1 MSLTKKIYLKN
12 FSTEKNMVNFI
23 FNKIINVNDSS
34 KFINFV
40 ISGGSSTKSI
50 IKNLHKLKINFV
62 NWKFFLSDDRI
73 IKNDNLRNDEF
84 LKKNFFSKIIF
95 KKKNFI
101 HYKKKIISY
110 KSLKEYKEKLKVKFF
125 HLSILGFGND
135 GHVASIF
142 SNAYKQDHSCYFIEN
157 SQVYPHKRVT
167 MSLKLL
173 NKSKEIMLIASRR
186 NKKEMIKKIILK
198 KKNLIVT
205 KLKPQDKLYLF
216 TYP

>member
-23 FNKIINVNDSS
+23 FNKIKNVNDSS

-73 IKNDNLRNDEF
+73 IKNENLRNDQF
-84 LKKNFFSKIIF
+84 LKENFFNKIIY

-101 HYKKKIISY
+101 HYNKKII
-110 KSLKEYKEKLKVKFF
+110 
-125 HLSILGFGND
+125 
-135 GHVASIF
+135 
-142 SNAYKQDHSCYFIEN
+142 
-157 SQVYPHKRVT
+157 
-167 MSLKLL
+167 
-173 NKSKEIMLIASRR
+173 
-186 NKKEMIKKIILK
+186 
-198 KKNLIVT
+198 
-205 KLKPQDKLYLF
+205 
-216 TYP
+216 